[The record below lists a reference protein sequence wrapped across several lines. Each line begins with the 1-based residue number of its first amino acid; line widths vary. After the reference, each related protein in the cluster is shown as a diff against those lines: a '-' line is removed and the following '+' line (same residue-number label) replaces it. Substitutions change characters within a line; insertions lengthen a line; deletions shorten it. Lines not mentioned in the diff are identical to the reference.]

1 MDKKIIGVVIAIFT
15 IVVAVAGYSSYSNIG
30 STGETVQITD
40 MANRTVMI
48 PAHVNKVVTVGS
60 VPVINSFVEAMGKG
74 NTIANGLPGSF
85 IKQGRWKYQYV
96 FAPQITN
103 ETSMQD
109 ANNAPNVEEIAK
121 IDPDVVFTMD
131 MSTVKQLENTNIPVV
146 YLSWTNPED
155 VKNLMKLMG
164 QIFND
169 SARADRYVQYFDAKV
184 NQINDSVSSIP
195 MSKRPK
201 VLFCSPKT
209 MTVPHKICE
218 WWIQE
223 AGGIP
228 VSANNRTTENYQ
240 FDMEQLLKWN
250 PDIIIVTN
258 PDEVTYM
265 YNDTRFA
272 NINAVK
278 NKKVYTTPV
287 GAHVWGHRTI
297 ETPLMVEWAATK
309 FYPHKFTN
317 VKIAND
323 ATSFYQQF
331 FGITLTPDQIKEILN
346 GTAKSSK

>member
-1 MDKKIIGVVIAIFT
+1 MDKKILIGIITITSVI
-15 IVVAVAGYSSYSNIG
+15 IVGSGYVSQYNAGSNAG
-30 STGETVQITD
+30 KVQITD

-48 PAHVNKVVTVGS
+48 PTHVNKVVTVGS

-74 NTIANGLPGSF
+74 NTISNGLPSSF
-85 IKQGRWKYQYV
+85 IKQGRWKYQYI
-96 FAPQITN
+96 FAPQIAN

-121 IDPDVVFTMD
+121 INPDVVFTMD

-155 VKNLMKLMG
+155 VKSLMKLMG

-169 SARADRYVQYFDAKV
+169 PARADKYVQYFDTKV
-184 NQINDSVSSIP
+184 NQINNFTIP
-195 MSKRPK
+195 TNKRPK

-228 VSANNRTTENYQ
+228 VSANNRTTESYQ

-258 PDEVTYM
+258 PNEVTFM

-272 NINAVK
+272 GINAVK
-278 NKKVYTTPV
+278 NKQIYTTPV

-309 FYPHKFTN
+309 FYPDNFTN
-317 VKIAND
+317 AEMIND
-323 ATSFYQQF
+323 TTGFYQQF
-331 FGITLTPDQIKEILN
+331 FGITLTQSQVKEILN
-346 GTAKSSK
+346 GTAHSS